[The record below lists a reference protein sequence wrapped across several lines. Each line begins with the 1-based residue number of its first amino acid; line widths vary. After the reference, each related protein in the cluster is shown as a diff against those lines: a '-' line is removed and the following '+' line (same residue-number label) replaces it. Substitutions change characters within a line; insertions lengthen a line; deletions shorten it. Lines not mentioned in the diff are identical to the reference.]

1 MLILH
6 THNGI
11 ELDDESNNFINKYQ
25 LLLKPLSMFLIFL
38 IFTSNGI
45 YMYQYIKK
53 CFINEFL

>member
-6 THNGI
+6 AHYGI
-11 ELDDESNNFINKYQ
+11 ELDDESNNFSKFQ

-38 IFTSNGI
+38 IVTSNGI